1 MTEDIFYQ
9 YDFYTLEQRCEE
21 NKIVK
26 ILDNSV
32 LLSNAVEPFMQ
43 NVANSL
49 FTSIKENKNIE
60 ISKITL
66 PEIENDLQNALTGNR
81 LYDVY
86 FESNPENKLSEIVCK
101 KFLNRMFKKD
111 GFNNEEYTI
120 QRYVHAWL
128 EKKLAQQIAK
138 DLHFNSTD
146 TLARLIRKTEMLH
159 RFYISLVENIPQ
171 NWIKSNKKDWISV
184 NACPENIMDSIRT
197 SDRNYINNYTD
208 FYNSIDKTNLW
219 DYVCKATRN
228 SDYASLNDEFSFRS
242 SVLIKNDISLWIEFW
257 DNLNLPII
265 QDCALH
271 SYFNITAKQYLE
283 IIDVLIT
290 KKIEVKSDINV
301 LLLIVAKNYFEKSYK
316 LTERLSFYEDE
327 DRINTEKKHFFN
339 NGKKFYKE
347 WLKEKPKHYE
357 KLIKELQ
364 LQLPQFDIEDWIFS
378 YKPIINNNAYKAN
391 NIYNSEIE
399 LLTRA
404 YKSDLTKL
412 ADFNSQRFNLQKFNY
427 YVQIIRDSENKDL
440 AVKLLNAMLDYITS
454 DKFFWD
460 KSYFEP
466 YWSSIK
472 GVGYLIGLH
481 ADPIQ
486 KAKKII
492 DKFKVNHQGWN
503 PVKIDYKPT
512 TREAFVYSGITLL
525 FEHATAFKDISSK
538 KDFFQDFLKTILT
551 QDRYSQIDNSEYY
564 QRPLRLLFLVSNQ
577 VFSEVKKY
585 FEKELIENCDN
596 LYSLL
601 SILSSDN
608 KAICNQSKLLLEDK
622 LEKEFSIE
630 KRQFSNQ
637 GQKDKIQEMEKMIDR
652 LKINCL

>member
-1 MTEDIFYQ
+1 MTKDIFYQ
-9 YDFYTLEQRCEE
+9 YDFYTLEQRYEE
-21 NKIVK
+21 NVIVE
-26 ILDNSV
+26 ILDKSM
-32 LLSNAVEPFMQ
+32 LLNNAVEPFVQ
-43 NVANSL
+43 NVVKSL
-49 FTSIKENKNIE
+49 FTAINENKSIE
-60 ISKITL
+60 ISNIAL
-66 PEIENDLQNALTGNR
+66 PEIENYLQNALTGNR
-81 LYDVY
+81 LYNVY
-86 FESNPENKLSEIVCK
+86 FESNPPNKLSEIVCN
-101 KFLNRMFKKD
+101 KFLSRIFKKD
-111 GFNNEEYTI
+111 GFNNEKYTI

-128 EKKLAQQIAK
+128 EKKLAQKVAK
-138 DLHFNSTD
+138 DLRFNSMD
-146 TLARLIRKTEMLH
+146 TLARLIRKTEILH
-159 RFYISLVENIPQ
+159 RFYISLIENIPQ
-171 NWIKSNKKDWISV
+171 NWIRDNKGDWV
-184 NACPENIMDSIRT
+184 NVNVGLENIMDSIRT
-197 SDRNYINNYTD
+197 FDRDYISNYTD

-219 DYVCKATRN
+219 NYVCKVTQN
-228 SDYASLNDEFSFRS
+228 SDYVSLNDEFSFKS

-283 IIDVLIT
+283 IIDVLVS
-290 KKIEVKSDINV
+290 KKIKLNSDLNV
-301 LLLIVAKNYFEKSYK
+301 LLLIVVKNYFEKSYK

-327 DRINTEKKHFFN
+327 DRINTENEHFFDK
-339 NGKKFYKE
+339 GKKIHKE
-347 WLKEKPKHYE
+347 WLKEKPEHYE

-364 LQLPQFDIEDWIFS
+364 LQLSQSDIEDWIFS
-378 YKPIINNNAYKAN
+378 YKPIINNNTYKPN

-399 LLTRA
+399 LLTSA

-466 YWSSIK
+466 YLSSIK
-472 GVGYLIGLH
+472 GIGYLISLH

-486 KAKKII
+486 KAKEII

-503 PVKIDYKPT
+503 PVKIDYKPIT
-512 TREAFVYSGITLL
+512 KEAFVYSGVVLL

-538 KDFFQDFLKTILT
+538 KDFFQDFLKTILI

-564 QRPLRLLFLVSNQ
+564 QRPLHLLFLVSNQ
-577 VFSEVKKY
+577 VFTEIKEY

-608 KAICNQSKLLLEDK
+608 KGICNQSKLLLEDK
-622 LEKEFSIE
+622 LEKEFPIE
-630 KRQFSNQ
+630 KRQFNNRS
-637 GQKDKIQEMEKMIDR
+637 QKDKIQEMEKIIDG
-652 LKINCL
+652 LEINCL